1 MAGEGDYTKI
11 DTLLV
16 FSPNVTI
23 GKITITSLKDS
34 KYEAKDEQL
43 AVYLSDAVGATLDS
57 RVVVQ
62 VRDEPRER
70 ERDGEGRGG
79 KRTERER
86 ERETEREGE
95 KKGGRKERER
105 EREGECVNVMI

>member
-62 VRDEPRER
+62 VRDEQR
-70 ERDGEGRGG
+70 
-79 KRTERER
+79 ERER
-86 ERETEREGE
+86 ER
-95 KKGGRKERER
+95 
-105 EREGECVNVMI
+105 